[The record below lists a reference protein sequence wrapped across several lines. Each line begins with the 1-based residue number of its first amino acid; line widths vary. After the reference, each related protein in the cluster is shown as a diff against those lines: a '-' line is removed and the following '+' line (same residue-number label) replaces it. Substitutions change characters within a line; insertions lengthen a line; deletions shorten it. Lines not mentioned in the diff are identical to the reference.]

1 MAYRIDTTKERRGTL
16 RDPYGLHR
24 QGAMGTYR
32 PKPQAVY
39 RRSETFLEAIVDLAY
54 LVLIAGGIFA
64 VAGALVLSM
73 TKGG

>member
-1 MAYRIDTTKERRGTL
+1 MTYRVDTTKPSRASL

-24 QGAMGTYR
+24 QGAIR
-32 PKPQAVY
+32 PHKPKPQAVY

>member
-24 QGAMGTYR
+24 EGALRPYR
-32 PKPQAVY
+32 HKPQAVY
-39 RRSETFLEAIVDLAY
+39 KRSETFLEAMRDLAC
-54 LVLIAGGIFA
+54 LVLIGGGIFA

-73 TKGG
+73 TGG